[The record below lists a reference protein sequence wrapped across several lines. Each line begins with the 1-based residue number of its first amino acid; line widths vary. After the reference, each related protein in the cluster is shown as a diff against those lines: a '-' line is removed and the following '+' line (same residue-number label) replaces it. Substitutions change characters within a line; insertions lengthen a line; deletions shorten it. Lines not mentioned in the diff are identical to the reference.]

1 MRLALI
7 SPGLPSY
14 ALKLPSSYN
23 SFPSSPL
30 HIPHSPFP
38 HLLRP
43 CVIFPLPDSHLIFHP
58 SPSRF
63 KMGTNNR
70 TKIPLVPLAKGSVLL
85 PGVTLRIPVSNR
97 PDLANLLS
105 SLVDKPSRRDA
116 NTITF
121 GCVPL
126 SSPFLGRDGQQ
137 LLEGADSDSDR
148 KSDYDVIDAGQA
160 RKEDLFR
167 YGTIGKVI
175 GVQRRAYSEPFLLVQ
190 GQQRFSIKKVLRDR
204 PYFEA
209 EVFLHDESSEY
220 LRSNLKKGNVANHIA
235 CGQTPAK
242 PTKRWRI
249 YSNN

>member
-1 MRLALI
+1 
-7 SPGLPSY
+7 
-14 ALKLPSSYN
+14 
-23 SFPSSPL
+23 
-30 HIPHSPFP
+30 
-38 HLLRP
+38 
-43 CVIFPLPDSHLIFHP
+43 
-58 SPSRF
+58 
-63 KMGTNNR
+63 MGTNSR

-105 SLVDKPSRRDA
+105 SLVDKPSKRDA

-126 SSPFLGRDGQQ
+126 SSPFLSRDGQQ
-137 LLEGADSDSDR
+137 LLEGADSDPER

-209 EVFLHDESSEY
+209 DVFLHDESSEY
-220 LRSNLKKGNVANHIA
+220 FLPNYNGKTTLLIVF
-235 CGQTPAK
+235 CG
-242 PTKRWRI
+242 
-249 YSNN
+249 